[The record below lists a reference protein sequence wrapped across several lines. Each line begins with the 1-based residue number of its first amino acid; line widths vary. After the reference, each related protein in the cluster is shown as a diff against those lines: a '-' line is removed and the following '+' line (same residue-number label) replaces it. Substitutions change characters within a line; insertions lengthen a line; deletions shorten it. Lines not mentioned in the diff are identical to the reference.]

1 MTIAAGGDF
10 VSGSAA
16 VGAGL
21 LILKPET
28 VRGSQANSA
37 LTLGVIGVG
46 NRGTHVTG
54 LFAKNEFLR
63 VAAVADIYDDQL
75 QKAKEKFSGAK
86 TFRSAKNSS
95 QATLTPCT
103 LPHRH
108 IMHPEHFEMRRYRPQ
123 AHIHG
128 EAGRRGRGGLPASAG
143 GCEEGGQNEENF
155 GRFSAAIR
163 SGLPPGVRS
172 REIG

>member
-1 MTIAAGGDF
+1 MNNDSSRRNF

-16 VGAGL
+16 AGVGL

-63 VAAVADIYDDQL
+63 VAAIADIYDDQL
-75 QKAKEKFSGAK
+75 KKAQRRSSLARRPFK
-86 TFRSAKNSS
+86 SAKDLLAADVDAVYI
-95 QATLTPCT
+95 ATPPYL
-103 LPHRH
+103 
-108 IMHPEHFEMRRYRPQ
+108 HPEHFEM
-123 AHIHG
+123 AV
-128 EAGRRGRGGLPASAG
+128 
-143 GCEEGGQNEENF
+143 
-155 GRFSAAIR
+155 AAT
-163 SGLPPGVRS
+163 
-172 REIG
+172 